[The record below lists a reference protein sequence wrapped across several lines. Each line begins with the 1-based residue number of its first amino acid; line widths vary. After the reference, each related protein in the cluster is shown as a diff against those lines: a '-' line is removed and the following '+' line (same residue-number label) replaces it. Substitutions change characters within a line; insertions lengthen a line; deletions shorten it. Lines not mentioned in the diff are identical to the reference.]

1 MSRAKI
7 LIMAG
12 GTGGHVFPG
21 LSVAKAL
28 TESGCSVI
36 WLGTKE
42 GIENKLVPEAGIDIE
57 FISVMGLRGKNI
69 RTTLIAL
76 RRMFAAFFQSFLILM
91 RHRPQVVLG
100 MGGFASGP
108 GALAAFVLR
117 YPLIIHEQNAVPGS
131 TNRFLSKIAS
141 SVLEAFPGSFPSNI
155 KAITIG
161 NPVRREIAE
170 IEEPNKRLEDR
181 EGPIRILVIGG
192 SQGSLILN
200 KAIPIAL
207 KELSLI
213 TKLEVLHQA
222 GHKTISQAKE
232 AYENVSVGLYLVE
245 FIEDMADAYK
255 WADMVICRAGAMTV
269 TELTNV
275 GLPAIFIPF
284 SMAIDD
290 HQNANAK
297 LMQEVGAAEIIQEK
311 DIASG
316 ALALV
321 LRDWIEDRNILKRR
335 ANLATSLAKPESTSD
350 IVEVCLNYVNQN
362 D

>member
-1 MSRAKI
+1 MRQTKV

-28 TESGCSVI
+28 METGCSVV
-36 WLGTKE
+36 WVGTKE

-76 RRMFAAFFQSFLILM
+76 RRMFIAFFQSCLILV
-91 RHRPQVVLG
+91 RNRPNVVLG
-100 MGGFASGP
+100 MGGFVSGP
-108 GALAAFVLR
+108 GALAAFFLR

-131 TNRFLSKIAS
+131 TNRFLSRIAS
-141 SVLEAFPGSFPSNI
+141 SVLEAFPNSFPSNI
-155 KAITIG
+155 KARTIG
-161 NPVRREIAE
+161 NPVRQEIVE
-170 IEEPNKRLEDR
+170 IEEPKKRLEDR
-181 EGPIRILVIGG
+181 HGPIRILVIGG
-192 SQGSLILN
+192 SQGSLTLN
-200 KAIPIAL
+200 KAVPMAL
-207 KELSLI
+207 KELSSI
-213 TKLEVLHQA
+213 TKIEVLHQA
-222 GHKTISQAKE
+222 GYKTISQAKE

-245 FIEDMADAYK
+245 FIEDIADAYK
-255 WADMVICRAGAMTV
+255 WADMVICRSGAMTV
-269 TELTNV
+269 TELTNA

-284 SMAIDD
+284 PMAIDD
-290 HQNANAK
+290 HQSENAK
-297 LMQEVGAAEIIQEK
+297 LMQEIGAAEIVQEK

-316 ALALV
+316 ALSLV

-335 ANLATSLAKPESTSD
+335 ASLATSLAKPESTSD
-350 IVEVCLNYVNQN
+350 IVEICLNYVNQN